1 MRKPREV
8 LILLLLFIV
17 LTLVSIATAYA
28 VHQND
33 LFKEITHTLC
43 TYTSTAEYNYTAT
56 LDPNVV
62 YNNRTTLKPN
72 EGTLYTK
79 IVKQIELTLKYNFY
93 STLPAETSIAHSL
106 TETLRTEDW
115 EYELD
120 ARAETETHQT
130 RIQITISPVDRSSLQ
145 AIKSAIESETG
156 TSVSTYSLQIT
167 PTFTIEAN
175 TTAGPIHQV
184 FTPTLTISFQRDVIT
199 IEDLHQTKSGEIIES
214 EIVAH
219 HEVIGQRITSYIF
232 VAVSIIGLSL
242 STYFYVKAKPETRKI
257 PLDKLLA
264 PHKGLTIEA
273 REPLELPSEAIVII
287 VETIVEL
294 VRAAEILAKPIILT
308 KKPEPSLVII
318 DQNTI
323 YQYRP

>member
-1 MRKPREV
+1 MRKTRGA
-8 LILLLLFIV
+8 LISLLLFIV

-28 VHQND
+28 VHQNEA
-33 LFKEITHTLC
+33 LKEITHTLS

-56 LDPNVV
+56 LDPNMI

-79 IVKQIELTLKYNFY
+79 IVKQIELTLKYDFY

-115 EYELD
+115 EYELY
-120 ARAETETHQT
+120 AKAETATHQT
-130 RIQITISPVDRSSLQ
+130 RIQITISPVDKSSLQ

-156 TSVSTYSLQIT
+156 TSASTYSLQIT

-219 HEVIGQRITSYIF
+219 HEVIGQRYTSYIF

-242 STYFYVKAKPETRKI
+242 STYFYVKAEPETRKI

-264 PHKGLTIEA
+264 PHKDLTIEA
-273 REPLELPSEAIVII
+273 REPLELPSEATVII

-294 VRAAEILAKPIILT
+294 VRTAEILAKPIILT
-308 KKPEPSLVII
+308 KKPEPLLMII